1 MYPSKQYKKLASLNV
16 KAEQCLSRE
25 EAKEVLRKANKAQ
38 RKLDFA
44 GFYGQTHER
53 KLDEN

>member
-1 MYPSKQYKKLASLNV
+1 MNPLKQYKKLASLNV

>member
-1 MYPSKQYKKLASLNV
+1 MNPLKQYKKLQQLSV

-38 RKLDFA
+38 CKLDFA
-44 GFYGQTHER
+44 SFYGSTHKR
-53 KLDEN
+53 